1 MQFWNVT
8 LSDGQ
13 GVFDGKS
20 VVSIKRLAGHYAHD
34 FAVRVSLKTDSEQDM
49 TLFENANC
57 QETNLPSIKVYVKR
71 ALRSMAIIA
80 QIKTAHGFVKFQLQ
94 STVSYKL
101 NSPFRR
107 LRICLKYAL
116 F

>member
-20 VVSIKRLAGHYAHD
+20 VVSIKRLAGHYVHD

-94 STVSYKL
+94 STVS
-101 NSPFRR
+101 
-107 LRICLKYAL
+107 
-116 F
+116 

>member
-1 MQFWNVT
+1 
-8 LSDGQ
+8 
-13 GVFDGKS
+13 
-20 VVSIKRLAGHYAHD
+20 
-34 FAVRVSLKTDSEQDM
+34 M

-94 STVSYKL
+94 STVS
-101 NSPFRR
+101 
-107 LRICLKYAL
+107 
-116 F
+116 